1 MGDLKSGETFEDRVY
16 ITDDAGDPAL
26 GLTTTC
32 KFYDEE
38 GNETNG
44 VTAELGNGLYHCTDF
59 TPDADG
65 TWNTIWGV
73 TDEGTYTIYH
83 MAKIYK
89 VGGGTIDDVSTALGV
104 VDGYH
109 DVPVAD
115 AAGNATIRDVQGNK
129 EDAPVWFVSDV
140 ASALGYSKASVAAGG
155 GISYMGKCDAGMAP
169 STVTIVCDDLKGFG
183 DDFFNTDWVMSVNLN
198 ANSHGNAPEGNAP
211 RDIQDYTSAT
221 GTFEV
226 AAFSQEV
233 EPNDSIVITKR
244 ILHTTDKVE
253 IAAVP
258 TENSL
263 AYKISKFIAS
273 GDGDFA
279 DSTPLPADTSLY
291 DILLLLKAETDQLPN
306 WRFNVPYAMDPAV
319 DPIASAAEESLT
331 AGSVA
336 LTYPTGATRVS
347 ATLQAYLQIAN
358 KAATAHHIGVTLQAQ
373 KNGGGYGDL
382 VDLTANPPVSLVDVD
397 GATASFA
404 VSIDVT
410 AEVDTSGVTY
420 DFKWLV
426 DSDDAGAVNYTSNFV
441 LVMTY
446 SM

>member
-73 TDEGTYTIYH
+73 TDEGTYTIEH
-83 MAKIYK
+83 RAKEFK
-89 VGGGTIDDVSTALGV
+89 VGGGSIDDVETK
-104 VDGYH
+104 VDVIDEYH
-109 DVPVAD
+109 DVPAQNAVA
-115 AAGNATIRDVQGNK
+115 NAQMNEVLGNK
-129 EDAPVWFVSDV
+129 TDEPAFFDSDT
-140 ASALGYSKASVAAGG
+140 ASLMRYAKAGALTGG
-155 GISYMGKCDAGMAP
+155 GVSYVGICDAGMAP
-169 STVTIVCDDLKGFG
+169 STVTVVCDDLKGFG
-183 DDFFNTDWVMSVNLN
+183 DDFFNTDWVMEVALN

-211 RDIQDYTSAT
+211 RDIQDYASAT

-233 EPNDSIVITKR
+233 EPSDR
-244 ILHTTDKVE
+244 ILISKRHLQVIDKTAM
-253 IAAVP
+253 AAVP
-258 TENSL
+258 TVDSL
-263 AYKISKFIAS
+263 GYKISQFLAD

-279 DSTPLPADTSLY
+279 TGTPLPADTSLY

-306 WRFNVPYAMDPAV
+306 WRFNVPYAMDPVV
-319 DPIASAAEESLT
+319 DAIASAAEESLT

-426 DSDDAGAVNYTSNFV
+426 DSDDAGALNYTSNFV